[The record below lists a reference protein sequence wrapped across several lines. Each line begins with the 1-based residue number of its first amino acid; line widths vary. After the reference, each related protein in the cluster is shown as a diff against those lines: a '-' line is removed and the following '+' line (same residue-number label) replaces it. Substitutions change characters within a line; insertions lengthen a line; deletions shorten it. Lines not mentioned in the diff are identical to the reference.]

1 MNSKRLFSKIA
12 RACLGGLVFAAIVNG
27 TLAEAADRKPL
38 NPMVKLKVGAI
49 SVLSDAG
56 LLIGIERGYFKQEGL
71 SIEIIGFKSG
81 PQIIPPLATGEVQVS
96 GLSVS
101 PAFFNAVQRNIAMR
115 IVADKGQVFK
125 GAGWAAIVIRKD
137 IAGKIKDFKD
147 LKGLKIA
154 VPAKGVSTFTQ
165 LGAAL
170 KLGGLTPKDVD
181 IVQLSFPNM
190 IAALANKAV
199 DAAMLIEPFVAL
211 ASVKKVGVRW
221 KGVDEFYSHKG
232 QNGVVVYSEKFAKE
246 QPEAAKRWMIA
257 YLRGVRDYIDSQK
270 PGGDKEAVINIL
282 AKYTPVKNRK
292 LYKRMAPIGFNPNGR
307 VDANSVKADQDW
319 FLKLGIQKKAVDLK
333 IAIDNQYVDHAVSIL
348 GKR

>member
-1 MNSKRLFSKIA
+1 MKSKQFFSKLA
-12 RACLGGLVFAAIVNG
+12 RTCLSGLVFAAMVS
-27 TLAEAADRKPL
+27 AAPAADRKPL
-38 NPMVKLKVGAI
+38 NPVVKLKVGAI

-71 SIEIIGFKSG
+71 EIEIIGFKSG

-101 PAFFNAVQRNIAMR
+101 PSFFNAVQRNIAMR

-125 GAGWAAIVIRKD
+125 GAGWAALVIRKD
-137 IAGKIKDFKD
+137 IADKIKDFKD

-165 LGAAL
+165 LGTAL
-170 KLGGLTPKDVD
+170 KLGGLTVDDVD
-181 IVQLSFPNM
+181 IVQLGFPNM
-190 IAALANKAV
+190 IAALTNKGV

-221 KGVDEFYSHKG
+221 KGVDEFFPHTG
-232 QNGVVVYSEKFAKE
+232 QNGVVVYSEKFVKD

-270 PGGDKEAVINIL
+270 PGGDKEAVIDIL
-282 AKYTPVKNRK
+282 TKYTPVKNRK

-307 VDANSVKADQDW
+307 VDVNSVKADQDW
-319 FLKLGIQKKAVDLK
+319 YMELGIQKTAVDLN
-333 IAIDNQYVDHAVSIL
+333 IAIDNQYVDYAVSQL
-348 GKR
+348 GKK